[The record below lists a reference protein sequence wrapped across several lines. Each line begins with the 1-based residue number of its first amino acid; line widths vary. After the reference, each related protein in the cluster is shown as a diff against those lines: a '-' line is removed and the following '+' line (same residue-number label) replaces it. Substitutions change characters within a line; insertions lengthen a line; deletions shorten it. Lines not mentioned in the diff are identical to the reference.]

1 MISFSC
7 QCGMKFQVKPEFAG
21 RSSRC
26 PTCQQMLVVPQPVK
40 TGVVG
45 QGHIDGTPSSLDRV
59 GTDAGVTLEPA
70 NAVTVK
76 SRVSVRDLLARR
88 TTRGQ
93 RYVVEAE
100 IARGG
105 MGAVLRAVDCDIRRE
120 VAVKYLLD
128 QADPRKKLRFIEE
141 AQITGQ
147 LEHPNIV
154 PIHELGV
161 DGRQRLF
168 FTMKMVKGRSLAQ
181 VLDDLRQNPKKA
193 EKEYSLT
200 RLLNIMVGVCN
211 ALAYAHS
218 CGVVHR
224 DLKPANIM
232 LGDFGEVYV
241 MDWGLAKVRGTEGA
255 AALLASVTVQP
266 AVAAQP
272 ASIAGQAAVPLS
284 GISTVTTS
292 RNSKVLTSREPEAD
306 LTQDGAV
313 LGTPAYMP
321 PEQATGKLADIDQRS
336 DVYSLGAI
344 LYEMLALEAPV
355 DKNGNYLEVLMRVSQ
370 GEILSPEARAPRRAR
385 DGKIPRELAAVAMKA
400 LARDRENRYP
410 TATALRRDIER
421 FQEGR
426 SVSAKEDTA
435 VEMCWKLVKRN
446 KGASLAAALA
456 LVVLV
461 CSLGFSFRAW
471 LRAETAHAAYVKEQ
485 EDKRAQI
492 QRSVPAFVEAAR
504 LSVERRKYD
513 NALAQVNIAI
523 DCDAQ
528 NAEARLLKGQV
539 QIVRGEFAAA
549 EGELREY
556 LRQKPNDVE
565 ARKLA
570 DLCPKAR
577 PSDAATLLAFA
588 QIFNQQQAPA
598 LADGLLTKFGQ
609 NSSDARRQLLD
620 VYRKRIEAAW
630 PGSGNWF
637 SADATGIFEL
647 RLSNAE
653 LTRLDPLQGIPLTK
667 LYLDHCAQLQ
677 DLTPLKGMP
686 LTFLSLQGTQVR
698 DLTPLQGMKLTSLNL
713 WHCEQLSDL
722 TPLRGMPLTALGLGR
737 CTKVRDLTP
746 LKGMPLESLS
756 LPVCPVSDL
765 SALRGMPLTSLDLG
779 ECGQVRDLT
788 PLQGMKLT
796 SLNLN
801 SCGQVR
807 DLTPLQGMKL
817 TSLNLTFC
825 SQVQD
830 LTPLRG
836 MPLSKLSLL
845 LCSQVRDLKPL
856 EGMPLTALSLHGCS
870 QVRDLAALRGMKL
883 AEFDVRGC
891 REVRDLTPLQGMSFT
906 SLDLNGCS
914 QVRDL
919 TPLRS
924 MPLASLSLEGCSQV
938 FDLTPLQGM
947 KLNSLSLSGC
957 GLVRDL
963 APLRGMPL
971 TALNLSN
978 CRDVRDLTPLHDL
991 PLTTLQMMN
1000 CSPAPDLTPL
1010 QGMKLTTLD
1019 LRDSGPMLD
1028 LTPLAGTTLAEL
1040 SVTPRNVTKGM
1051 DAIRQ
1056 MKTLKTI
1063 WPGDNRRLSADDFWK
1078 RYDAGEFKK

>member
-7 QCGMKFQVKPEFAG
+7 PQCGMKFQVKPEFAG

-26 PTCQQMLVVPQPVK
+26 PSCKQMLVVPQPVK
-40 TGVVG
+40 TAVLA
-45 QGHIDGTPSSLDRV
+45 QGHIDGTPSSLDRA
-59 GTDAGVTLEPA
+59 GTDSAVTLENAGTAPPA
-70 NAVTVK
+70 
-76 SRVSVRDLLARR
+76 SRQSVRDLLARR
-88 TTRGQ
+88 NNRAQ
-93 RYVVEAE
+93 RYVVESE

-128 QADPRKKLRFIEE
+128 QADPKKKLRFIEE

-161 DGRQRLF
+161 DAQQRLF

-181 VLDDLRQNPKKA
+181 VLDELRQNPKRA

-200 RLLNIMVGVCN
+200 RLLNILVGVCN

-241 MDWGLAKVRGTEGA
+241 MDWGLAKVRGSDAPA
-255 AALLASVTVQP
+255 APMASMVGQ
-266 AVAAQP
+266 AVAP
-272 ASIAGQAAVPLS
+272 APSAVPLN
-284 GISTVTTS
+284 STTSVTTS
-292 RNSKVLTSREPEAD
+292 RNSKVVTGPEAD

-321 PEQATGKLADIDQRS
+321 PEQATGKLSDIDQRS
-336 DVYSLGAI
+336 DIYSLGAI
-344 LYEMLALEAPV
+344 LYEMLALQPPV
-355 DKNGNYLEVLMRVSQ
+355 DKNGNYLEVLVRVSQ
-370 GEILSPEARAPRRAR
+370 GEILPPEERAPARARA
-385 DGKIPRELAAVAMKA
+385 GKIPRELAAVAMKA
-400 LARDRENRYP
+400 LAKDRDKRYP
-410 TATALRRDIER
+410 TVAALRRDIER

-426 SVSAKEDTA
+426 SVSAKEDSA

-446 KGASLAAALA
+446 KGASLAAAAA

-471 LRAETAHAAYVKEQ
+471 LHGERAHAAYVKEQ
-485 EDKRAQI
+485 EEKRAQI

-513 NALAQVNIAI
+513 NALAQVNVAL
-523 DCDAQ
+523 DADPE

-556 LRQKPNDVE
+556 LRLKPSDAQ

-577 PSDAATLLAFA
+577 PGDAGSLLALA
-588 QIFNQQQAPA
+588 QVFNQQQAPA
-598 LADGLLTKFGQ
+598 LADGLLTKFMGQ
-609 NSSDARRQLLD
+609 NSSEARKQLFD
-620 VYRKRIEAAW
+620 VYKKRLEAAW
-630 PGSGNWF
+630 PGSTNWF
-637 SADATGIFEL
+637 NMDPNGLFEL
-647 RLSNAE
+647 RLFNSD
-653 LTRLDPLQGIPLTK
+653 LTRLDPLQGMPLTK
-667 LYLDHCAQLQ
+667 LSLDGCTQLQ
-677 DLTPLKGMP
+677 DLTPLKGMQ
-686 LTFLSLQGTQVR
+686 LASLSLHHTQVR
-698 DLTPLQGMKLTSLNL
+698 DLAPLQGMALTSLNL
-713 WHCEQLSDL
+713 TRCEQISDL
-722 TPLRGMPLTALGLGR
+722 SPLRGLPLTTLSLNR
-737 CTKVRDLTP
+737 CSKVRDLTP
-746 LKGMPLESLS
+746 LKGLPLESLN
-756 LPVCPVSDL
+756 LGVCPVSDL
-765 SALRGMPLTSLDLG
+765 TPLHGMPLKMLDVG

-796 SLNLN
+796 SLNL
-801 SCGQVR
+801 S
-807 DLTPLQGMKL
+807 
-817 TSLNLTFC
+817 F

-836 MPLSKLSLL
+836 MPLERLNILF
-845 LCSQVRDLKPL
+845 CGQIRDLKPL
-856 EGMPLTALSLHGCS
+856 EGMPLTHLSMHNCT
-870 QVRDLAALRGMKL
+870 QVRDLAPLRGMKFT
-883 AEFDVRGC
+883 EFDMRGC
-891 REVRDLTPLQGMSFT
+891 SQVRDLTPLQGMSFT
-906 SLDLNGCS
+906 SLDLMGCG

-919 TPLRS
+919 TPLRG
-924 MPLASLSLEGCSQV
+924 MPLTSLRLENCGQV

-947 KLNSLSLSGC
+947 KLAHLNVSGC
-957 GLVRDL
+957 GLIKDL
-963 APLRGMPL
+963 SPLRGMPL
-971 TALNLSN
+971 TSLNLSH
-978 CRDVRDLTPLHDL
+978 CSQVRDLTPLHDM
-991 PLTTLQMMN
+991 PLSTLHMTN
-1000 CSPAPDLTPL
+1000 VTPAVDLTPL

-1028 LTPLAGTTLAEL
+1028 LTPLAATTLAEL
-1040 SVTPRNVTKGM
+1040 SFTPRNVSKGL

-1056 MKTLKTI
+1056 MKTLKTVS
-1063 WPGDNRRLSADDFWK
+1063 PGDGRRLAVDDFWK
-1078 RYDAGEFKK
+1078 RYDTGEFKK

>member
-7 QCGMKFQVKPEFAG
+7 PQCAMKFRVKPEFAG

-26 PTCQQMLVVPQPVK
+26 PTCKQLLVVPQPVK
-40 TGVVG
+40 TAVVA
-45 QGHIDGTPSSLDRV
+45 QGHIDGTPSSLDRA
-59 GTDAGVTLEPA
+59 GTDSGVTLESGNGAAPPA
-70 NAVTVK
+70 GRL
-76 SRVSVRDLLARR
+76 SIRDLLARR
-88 TTRGQ
+88 SNRGQ

-128 QADPRKKLRFIEE
+128 QADPKKKMRFVEE

-161 DGRQRLF
+161 DAQQRLF

-181 VLDDLRQNPKKA
+181 VLDELRQNPKKA

-200 RLLNIMVGVCN
+200 RLLNILVGVCN

-241 MDWGLAKVRGTEGA
+241 MDWGLAKVRAGDGPPAPLATLAGPATA
-255 AALLASVTVQP
+255 AAPPAIPLAGVT
-266 AVAAQP
+266 
-272 ASIAGQAAVPLS
+272 S
-284 GISTVTTS
+284 VTTS
-292 RNSKVLTSREPEAD
+292 RNSKVIINHEPEAD

-336 DVYSLGAI
+336 DIYSLGAI
-344 LYEMLALEAPV
+344 LYEVLALQPPV
-355 DKNGNYLEVLMRVSQ
+355 DKTGNYLEVLVRVSQ
-370 GEILSPEARAPRRAR
+370 GEILSPEARAPARAR
-385 DGKIPRELAAVAMKA
+385 DGKVPRELAAVAMKA
-400 LARDRENRYP
+400 LARDREKRYP
-410 TATALRRDIER
+410 TAAALRRDIER

-426 SVSAKEDTA
+426 SVSAKEDSA

-471 LRAETAHAAYVKEQ
+471 LHAEKAHAAYVKEQ

-513 NALAQVNIAI
+513 NALAQVNIAL
-523 DCDAQ
+523 DCDPQ
-528 NAEARLLKGQV
+528 NPEARLLKGQV

-556 LRQKPNDVE
+556 LRLQPSDAQ

-577 PSDAATLLAFA
+577 PGDAATLLALA
-588 QIFNQQQAPA
+588 QVFNQQQAPA

-609 NSSDARRQLLD
+609 NSSEARRQLFD

-630 PGSGNWF
+630 PGTGPWF
-637 SADATGIFEL
+637 SMDATGIFEL
-647 RLSNAE
+647 RLSNGE

-667 LYLDHCAQLQ
+667 LHLDGCTQLQ

-686 LTFLSLQGTQVR
+686 LTFLSLHNTQVR
-698 DLTPLQGMKLTSLNL
+698 DLTPLQGMKLTALGL
-713 WHCEQLSDL
+713 GRCGQISDL
-722 TPLRGMPLTALGLGR
+722 SPLRGMPLTLLHLNG
-737 CTKVRDLTP
+737 CSKVRDLMP
-746 LKGMPLESLS
+746 LKGMPLQTLS
-756 LPVCPVSDL
+756 LAACPVSDL
-765 SALRGMPLTSLDLG
+765 TALQGLPLASLDLG

-796 SLNLN
+796 SL
-801 SCGQVR
+801 
-807 DLTPLQGMKL
+807 
-817 TSLNLTFC
+817 SLSFC
-825 SQVQD
+825 NQVQD

-836 MPLSKLSLL
+836 MPVSKLNLM

-870 QVRDLAALRGMKL
+870 QVRDLAPLHGMKF
-883 AEFDVRGC
+883 AEFDMR
-891 REVRDLTPLQGMSFT
+891 
-906 SLDLNGCS
+906 GCS

-919 TPLRS
+919 TPLQG
-924 MPLASLSLEGCSQV
+924 MNFTSLDLQGCSQV

-947 KLNSLSLSGC
+947 KLSQLSLQGC
-957 GLVRDL
+957 GLVRDI

-971 TALNLSN
+971 TSLNLTGCSQ
-978 CRDVRDLTPLHDL
+978 VRDLTPLHDL
-991 PLTTLQMMN
+991 PLTTLSMMN
-1000 CSPAPDLTPL
+1000 VNPAPDLTPL

-1019 LRDSGPMLD
+1019 IRDCGPAMD

-1040 SVTPRNVTKGM
+1040 SMTPKNVAKGM

-1056 MKTLKTI
+1056 MKTLKSI
-1063 WPGDNRRLSADDFWK
+1063 WPGDGRRLSADDFWK